1 MKKKTNQR
9 NSPYNTTYVSEPPEK
24 LQRTFMGDFEK
35 RPTTWQTNDE
45 IYGMA
50 HTVYGTKQQL
60 TFHHTDSLS
69 VKEVHFDYGA
79 ASNGG

>member
-1 MKKKTNQR
+1 MENKTNQR

-24 LQRTFMGDFEK
+24 LQRTFMGDFEE
-35 RPTTWQTNDE
+35 RPYGRQMMKYMEWHTQYMEQSNNQPFTT
-45 IYGMA
+45 
-50 HTVYGTKQQL
+50 L
-60 TFHHTDSLS
+60 DSLC